1 MESLFQHFR
10 KEEKEKIIFYYS
22 KFEIASRDY
31 YPVLL
36 DFTDPRERKI
46 IESISGRFSD
56 IKVEYY
62 GGGNEDNHERKRVL
76 LVPEMLEVSRE
87 DFEIETVELNYP
99 EKFVSLSHRNILG
112 AMMSIGVDR
121 SKLGDI
127 IISDKIE
134 FAVDKNFFEL
144 FKRELTTIKSAPIEL
159 NKIPNVEFLEPIEE
173 TTKHTIIVSSFRLD
187 VILSE
192 VIKEGRAKSKNRVT
206 REKVKVNHAVVTDPS
221 FVVELQDII
230 SVRGFGRFIVSEFI
244 HETRKGKSRIEV
256 LVYED

>member
-10 KEEKEKIIFYYS
+10 QEEKEKIIFYYS

-46 IESISGRFSD
+46 IESISGRFPD
-56 IKVEYY
+56 IKIEYY
-62 GGGNEDNHERKRVL
+62 GGGSEDNHERKRVL
-76 LVPEMLEVSRE
+76 LVPEMLEVSRD
-87 DFEIETVELNYP
+87 DFEIETVELHYP
-99 EKFVSLSHRNILG
+99 EKFVTLTHRNILG
-112 AMMSIGVDR
+112 AMMNVGVDR

-127 IISDKIE
+127 ILSDHIQ
-134 FAVDKNFFEL
+134 FAIDKNFFDL
-144 FKRELTTIKSAPIEL
+144 FTSELTTIKNAPIEL
-159 NKIPNVEFLEPIEE
+159 VKIPNDEFLSAVSN
-173 TTKHTIIVSSFRLD
+173 TTKHSIIVSSFRLD
-187 VILSE
+187 VIVSE
-192 VIKEGRAKSKNRVT
+192 VLKEGRAKSKNRIT
-206 REKVKVNHAVVTDPS
+206 REKVKVNHALVTDPS
-221 FVVELQDII
+221 FQVELEDVI